1 MTTSDQL
8 TRLAR
13 DIISPEQARHV
24 LHAYGSPGGYQAGSF
39 TTNLIA
45 CFQSADP
52 YNFAALA
59 RVFPGY
65 GAAVT
70 LAREHQDGIAILESI
85 AAGSI

>member
-45 CFQSADP
+45 CFQTADP
-52 YNFAALA
+52 HNFATLS
-59 RVFPGY
+59 RSYPGY

-70 LAREHQDGIAILESI
+70 LAREHQNGIAVLQII
-85 AAGSI
+85 AAGS